1 MTDRYAVF
9 GNPVAHSRSPAIH
22 AEFAQAT
29 GEDIVYERILAPLDG
44 FAAAVQAFR
53 ASGGRG
59 ANVTLP
65 FKREAW
71 QLVSQAGGQQ
81 SGQPS
86 GQPSS
91 QPSGQLI
98 GKLSARAEAAEAV
111 NTLSFEPDGLSGDNT
126 DGVGL
131 VRDIEIHL
139 GQPLAGA
146 RVLMI
151 GAGGAAAG
159 VMLPLIDSGV
169 RRLHLANR
177 TAARALAMAQR
188 FAVKGAGDPG
198 SADRVCASGL
208 DAIEGE
214 FDIVINATSAS
225 LGAAAPTIGHAR
237 FAPAALAYDMMYSAE
252 PSAFLCAAR
261 ARGARIADGIGMLI
275 EQAAESF
282 LIWRGVRPQTA
293 AMVGRH
299 AQPWRGSAA

>member
-9 GNPVAHSRSPAIH
+9 GNPVAHSRSPALH

-29 GEDIVYERILAPLDG
+29 GEDIAYERILVPLDG

-86 GQPSS
+86 GQ
-91 QPSGQLI
+91 
-98 GKLSARAEAAEAV
+98 LSARAEAAEAV

-177 TAARALAMAQR
+177 TPARARALAQR

-198 SADRVCASGL
+198 SDDRVCASGL